1 MARTEDPS
9 ERGLRNQVRSWGRS
23 GIPVCKKAQKQRLD
37 LVGHGQGSRC
47 RSQRQSS
54 WAGACVRASG
64 ERQAK
69 RARGDGQRRSWGH
82 SGPGNP
88 RLTPSCRPGS
98 GGGVALKV
106 GSFMNKTSAV
116 ILRDGKAEKAEEQ
129 GKMTSAASV
138 LASSRR

>member
-1 MARTEDPS
+1 MKWDSGLQEGTEAA
-9 ERGLRNQVRSWGRS
+9 LRPRR
-23 GIPVCKKAQKQRLD
+23 
-37 LVGHGQGSRC
+37 HGQGSRC
-47 RSQRQSS
+47 RSRRQSS
-54 WAGACVRASG
+54 WPGACVRASG

-69 RARGDGQRRSWGH
+69 RGRRDGQRRSWGH

-106 GSFMNKTSAV
+106 GSSMNKTSAV

-129 GKMTSAASV
+129 GKMDSAASV
-138 LASSRR
+138 LALSRRREVQQKRPTGR